1 MFTTFNA
8 GIKQNLYSVSPV
20 LYVFYFFGMT
30 TFMVRQDKVGFM
42 AGCSC
47 PVDGLG
53 MGNLDGT
60 KDDV

>member
-1 MFTTFNA
+1 
-8 GIKQNLYSVSPV
+8 
-20 LYVFYFFGMT
+20 
-30 TFMVRQDKVGFM
+30 VGFM

-60 KDDV
+60 KDDVWHEKGWQRY